1 MSINSD
7 WLTDIYNSSQHI
19 HTIYVEILTPII
31 NIGLINSVVNHSS
44 LNREKKRDRECI
56 YLQSCSAR
64 LILWSAQACP
74 ENLTELQQTQ
84 ALSVRQM
91 LYHHADMRTPQ
102 CFTRVQ
108 QSESRHW
115 NFHVPSQWS
124 SLISLTRLALDGG
137 SLGKDWIMCWGCF
150 SAAKGKNNFIFK
162 KPPNT
167 ASQKTYKLVY
177 RESRKVGWL
186 RSFRSSSVSLWLAC
200 VHTWFLH

>member
-31 NIGLINSVVNHSS
+31 
-44 LNREKKRDRECI
+44 I
-56 YLQSCSAR
+56 YQCCDS
-64 LILWSAQACP
+64 LILEPRKKKEEIGNVYICSLVQQGWYSDQLRLVS

-108 QSESRHW
+108 QGESRHW

-124 SLISLTRLALDGG
+124 SSISLTRLALDGG
-137 SLGKDWIMCWGCF
+137 SLGKAWMMCWGCF
-150 SAAKGKNNFIFK
+150 SVAKGKDNFIFK

-167 ASQKTYKLVY
+167 QHFKKTYKLVY
-177 RESRKVGWL
+177 HESRKVGWL
-186 RSFRSSSVSLWLAC
+186 RSFRLSSVSLWLAC
-200 VHTWFLH
+200 VHIWFLH